1 MAGSNR
7 KKNQPDSG
15 ANYKTEVAS
24 LKAEGPQRLYV
35 LWGQEDY
42 LREQFLAQVK
52 NVCLPDG
59 GDDFSLHRFDGAN
72 LDLNRLADAVDAMP
86 FLSDR
91 SFIEVRGYD
100 TNKAPE
106 EEAAKLTALIS
117 DLPDYCTLAFVMAP
131 DFALDGRLKL
141 SKALKKH
148 GKVLQFAPQ
157 SSDSLVIWVSRRFGA
172 LAKRITRADAE
183 YLIEITGGLMNR
195 MIPEIEKIASYA
207 QDEVVTR
214 ADIDA
219 VTEKTPDAVVFEMTD
234 MLAQGDR
241 DGAMATLAELLAMK
255 DSEPIMLLAAIGGQM
270 RRLYAAKVCEQNRVG
285 GSDAMSLCDV
295 RYDFLVQKLQRS
307 ARRFSL
313 EALERSVTLCA
324 ETDYAMKHT
333 GGDDLLLLEDALLK
347 IMMEAAR

>member
-1 MAGSNR
+1 MAGPNR
-7 KKNQPDSG
+7 KKNQPEQG
-15 ANYKTEVAS
+15 ANYKAEVAA

-52 NVCLPDG
+52 SVCLPDG
-59 GDDFSLHRFDGAN
+59 GDDFSMHRFDGAN
-72 LDLNRLADAVDAMP
+72 LDLHRLADAVDAMP
-86 FLSDR
+86 FLSER

-106 EEAAKLTALIS
+106 AEAAQLTALIS
-117 DLPDYCTLAFVMAP
+117 DLPDYCTLVFVMAP

-157 SSDSLVIWVSRRFGA
+157 SSDALVIWVSRRFGA
-172 LAKRITRADAE
+172 LSKRIARSDAE

-195 MIPEIEKIASYA
+195 MIPEIEKIASFA
-207 QDEVVTR
+207 KEEVITR

-219 VTEKTPDAVVFEMTD
+219 VTEKTPDAMVFEMTD
-234 MLAQGDR
+234 RLAQGDR
-241 DGAMATLAELLAMK
+241 DGAMATLSELLAMK
-255 DSEPIMLLAAIGGQM
+255 DAEPIALLAAIGGQM
-270 RRLYAAKVCEQNRVG
+270 RRLYAAKICEQKRVG
-285 GSDAMSLCDV
+285 GSDAMELCDV

-313 EALERSVTLCA
+313 EALERSVALCA

-333 GGDDLLLLEDALLK
+333 GADDLILLEDTLLK
-347 IMMEAAR
+347 IMVEAGR

>member
-1 MAGSNR
+1 MAGPNR
-7 KKNQPDSG
+7 KKNQPEQG
-15 ANYKTEVAS
+15 ASYKAEVAA

-52 NVCLPDG
+52 SVCLPDG

-72 LDLNRLADAVDAMP
+72 LDLHKLADAVDAMP
-86 FLSDR
+86 FLSER

-106 EEAAKLTALIS
+106 AEAAQLTSLIS

-157 SSDSLVIWVSRRFGA
+157 SSDALVIWVSRRFGA
-172 LAKRITRADAE
+172 LSKRIARSDAE

-207 QDEVVTR
+207 KDEVITR

-219 VTEKTPDAVVFEMTD
+219 VTEKTPDAMVFEMTD
-234 MLAQGDR
+234 RLAQGDR
-241 DGAMATLAELLAMK
+241 DGAMATLSELLAMK
-255 DSEPIMLLAAIGGQM
+255 DAEPIALLAAIGGQM
-270 RRLYAAKVCEQNRVG
+270 RRLYAAKICEQNRVG
-285 GSDAMSLCDV
+285 GSDAMELCDV

-313 EALERSVTLCA
+313 EALERSVALCA

-333 GGDDLLLLEDALLK
+333 GADDLILLEDTLLK
-347 IMMEAAR
+347 IMAEAGR

>member
-1 MAGSNR
+1 MAGPNR
-7 KKNQPDSG
+7 KKNQPDPG
-15 ANYKTEVAS
+15 ASYKAEVAA

-52 NVCLPDG
+52 SVCLPDG

-72 LDLNRLADAVDAMP
+72 LDLKKLADAVDAMP
-86 FLSDR
+86 FLSER

-106 EEAAKLTALIS
+106 AEAAELTALIS

-131 DFALDGRLKL
+131 DFVLDGRLKL

-157 SSDSLVIWVSRRFGA
+157 PSDSLVIWVSRRFDA
-172 LAKRITRADAE
+172 LSKRITRADAE

-195 MIPEIEKIASYA
+195 MIPEIEKISSYA
-207 QDEVVTR
+207 KDEVVTR

-219 VTEKTPDAVVFEMTD
+219 VTEKTPDAMVFEMTD
-234 MLAQGDR
+234 RLAQGDR
-241 DGAMATLAELLAMK
+241 DGAMATLAELLNMK
-255 DSEPIMLLAAIGGQM
+255 DGDPIMLLAAIGGQM
-270 RRLYAAKVCEQNRVG
+270 RRLYAAKICERERIG
-285 GSDAMSLCDV
+285 GADAMALCDV

-307 ARRFSL
+307 ARRFSM

-333 GGDDLLLLEDALLK
+333 GEDDRILLEDALLK
-347 IMMEAAR
+347 IMMEAGR

>member
-7 KKNQPDSG
+7 KKNQTDSG
-15 ANYKTEVAS
+15 ASYQAEVAS

-52 NVCLPDG
+52 SVCLPDG
-59 GDDFSLHRFDGAN
+59 GDDFSLHRFDGTN
-72 LDLNRLADAVDAMP
+72 LDLQKLADAVDAMP
-86 FLSDR
+86 FLSER

-106 EEAAKLTALIS
+106 AEAAQLTALIS
-117 DLPDYCTLAFVMAP
+117 DLPDYCTLVFVMAP

-157 SSDSLVIWVSRRFGA
+157 SSDALIIWVSRRFGA
-172 LAKRITRADAE
+172 LSKRIARSDAE

-207 QDEVVTR
+207 KDEVITR

-219 VTEKTPDAVVFEMTD
+219 VTEKTPDAMVFEMTD
-234 MLAQGDR
+234 RLAQGDR
-241 DGAMATLAELLAMK
+241 DGAMATLSELLAMK
-255 DSEPIMLLAAIGGQM
+255 DAEPIALLAAIGGQM
-270 RRLYAAKVCEQNRVG
+270 RRLYAAKICEQNRVG
-285 GSDAMSLCDV
+285 GSDAMELCDV

-313 EALERSVTLCA
+313 EALERSVALCA

-333 GGDDLLLLEDALLK
+333 GADDLILLEDTLLK
-347 IMMEAAR
+347 IMAEAGR

>member
-7 KKNQPDSG
+7 KKNQTDSG
-15 ANYKTEVAS
+15 ASYQAEVAS

-52 NVCLPDG
+52 LACLPDG
-59 GDDFSLHRFDGAN
+59 GDDFSLHRFDGGN
-72 LDLNRLADAVDAMP
+72 LDLQKLADAVDAMP
-86 FLSDR
+86 FLSER

-106 EEAAKLTALIS
+106 AEAAQLTALIS
-117 DLPDYCTLAFVMAP
+117 DLPDYCTLVFVMAP

-157 SSDSLVIWVSRRFGA
+157 SSDALVIWVSRRFGA
-172 LAKRITRADAE
+172 LSKRIARSDAE

-207 QDEVVTR
+207 KDEVITR

-219 VTEKTPDAVVFEMTD
+219 VTEKTPDAMVFEMTD
-234 MLAQGDR
+234 RLAQGDR
-241 DGAMATLAELLAMK
+241 DGAMATLSELLAMK
-255 DSEPIMLLAAIGGQM
+255 DAEPIALLAAIGGQM
-270 RRLYAAKVCEQNRVG
+270 RRLYAAKICEQKRVG
-285 GSDAMSLCDV
+285 GSDAMELCDV

-313 EALERSVTLCA
+313 EALERSVALCA

-333 GGDDLLLLEDALLK
+333 GADDLILLEDTLLK
-347 IMMEAAR
+347 IMAEAGR

>member
-1 MAGSNR
+1 MAGPNR
-7 KKNQPDSG
+7 KKNQPEQG
-15 ANYKTEVAS
+15 ANYKAEVAA

-52 NVCLPDG
+52 SVCLPDG
-59 GDDFSLHRFDGAN
+59 GDDFSMHRFDGAN
-72 LDLNRLADAVDAMP
+72 LDLHRLADAVDAMP
-86 FLSDR
+86 FLSER

-106 EEAAKLTALIS
+106 AEAAQLTALIS

-157 SSDSLVIWVSRRFGA
+157 SSDALVIWVSRRFGA
-172 LAKRITRADAE
+172 LSKRIARSDAE

-207 QDEVVTR
+207 KDEVVTR

-219 VTEKTPDAVVFEMTD
+219 VTEKTPDAMVFEMTD
-234 MLAQGDR
+234 RLAQGDR
-241 DGAMATLAELLAMK
+241 DGAMATLAELLSMK
-255 DSEPIMLLAAIGGQM
+255 DNDPIMLLAAIGGQM
-270 RRLYAAKVCEQNRVG
+270 RRLYAAKICEQKRVS
-285 GSDAMSLCDV
+285 GSDAMELCDV

-313 EALERSVTLCA
+313 EALERSVALCA

-333 GGDDLLLLEDALLK
+333 GADDLLLLEDTLLK
-347 IMMEAAR
+347 IMTEAAR